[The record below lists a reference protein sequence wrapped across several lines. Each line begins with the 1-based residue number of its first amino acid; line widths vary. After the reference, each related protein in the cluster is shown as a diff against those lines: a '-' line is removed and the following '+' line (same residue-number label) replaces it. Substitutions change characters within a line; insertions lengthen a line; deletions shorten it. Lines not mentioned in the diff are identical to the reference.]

1 MGELIFHGGTVI
13 LEERLLSGARFDV
26 DGARIAA
33 IRTEPEAESHDQ
45 PEIDLGGGYLAPG
58 FVDLHVHGGDG
69 ADFMDGTDEAFR
81 TACRAHARH
90 GTTSLLPTT
99 TVASHEQHLTFLGL
113 CQRLKADAADG
124 ARILGAHFYGP
135 YFAYEARGAHPG
147 AGVPPPVTA
156 EYEQYLAFADSIVT
170 ATGAP
175 GLPGAQGVVR

>member
-1 MGELIFHGGTVI
+1 MAATVFANATLVLPDRLWPASRFLKLIVEGGRI
-13 LEERLLSGARFDV
+13 EMIGAPAKYYRDL
-26 DGARIAA
+26 
-33 IRTEPEAESHDQ
+33 
-45 PEIDLGGGYLAPG
+45 IDLGGGYLAPG

-113 CQRLKADAADG
+113 CRRLKADAADG

-135 YFAYEARGAHPG
+135 YFAYAARGAHPG
-147 AGVPPPVTA
+147 AGVRPPVPA
-156 EYEQYLAFADSIVT
+156 EYEPHL
-170 ATGAP
+170 
-175 GLPGAQGVVR
+175 